1 MDGYQLDTSWKVG
14 DKNNVLYRHYE
25 KETTTNQT
33 IQKSSA
39 MGENMKVQ
47 IAAQDLVRRLSNI
60 MEALRSK
67 ERVRVVDEY
76 VQKLLNSGYEEYQVR
91 N

>member
-60 MEALRSK
+60 ME
-67 ERVRVVDEY
+67 Y

>member
-1 MDGYQLDTSWKVG
+1 M
-14 DKNNVLYRHYE
+14 YRHYE